1 MVIDSCFC
9 KLSRA
14 IMVSSTV
21 VMLTL
26 RAFLRNKKH
35 DLKKKYDFDY
45 GGDALYDG
53 GSEKR
58 ADFHKSVLYT

>member
-1 MVIDSCFC
+1 
-9 KLSRA
+9 
-14 IMVSSTV
+14 MVSSTV

-26 RAFLRNKKH
+26 RVFLRNKKH